1 MTRLNASITLDFSIA
16 DEITFVTLR
25 LLRLLTL
32 GLLAMHVM
40 KIGLYSTFIN
50 KIMAL

>member
-25 LLRLLTL
+25 LLRQLTL
-32 GLLAMHVM
+32 GLLAVHVVEVW
-40 KIGLYSTFIN
+40 LYNVSIHQIIAT
-50 KIMAL
+50 